1 MADGLDQLLR
11 SCSLG
16 AFELQQS
23 LHQLRSLAQDG
34 NWNEVRREYLATS
47 MLFLGEAMACQTADR
62 QKIVGL
68 AEGVGKAVENEDL
81 GALKNA
87 LRRIESEMPGLN
99 TSF

>member
-1 MADGLDQLLR
+1 
-11 SCSLG
+11 
-16 AFELQQS
+16 
-23 LHQLRSLAQDG
+23 
-34 NWNEVRREYLATS
+34 

-68 AEGVGKAVENEDL
+68 AEGVGKAVENEDI

-87 LRRIESEMPGLN
+87 LNRIESEMPGLN